1 MIRLF
6 DKIFFFFL
14 VVFWSYIS
22 AHAEGFELVKNINVS
37 SGLSSNVVY
46 TSLIDHQGFIWFGTE
61 EGLARFDGHSFK
73 IYPSDNTQ
81 EASIPHDIVKKL
93 YEDSKGRIWVGT
105 ERGAAFL
112 SNPDRKVV
120 RIAGDVASL
129 RISGIEEMRNG
140 AIWIATP
147 KGIYEVSKD
156 QSFARCLSSKNTG
169 IRNKAV
175 LSNITQDLEGYL
187 WAIDV
192 DGQVLSSRKKEI
204 AQLFRDKRYIAI
216 GKMAKGGFVY
226 FVSSKSVDFFDVQ
239 SKRSRSIQLGSRI
252 VGAYPLSNDDLLIV
266 MSNGEVVR
274 YSISQ
279 GAYTTL
285 PLHLSN
291 TYITGAVTPVAGTL
305 ALSTLE
311 SGVLMY
317 AENHPLFEV
326 VNPLSMAKGE
336 NQIFKSMV
344 TLRDGRIAACA
355 WNHGVV
361 ILSEDLKV
369 IHTFH
374 VSDVLDGFN
383 AQSIAEFAPEGLMIG
398 TIGGGVRFVGEA
410 KNQARNRAALRLL
423 DSDNIW
429 TLFSSQYGKG
439 VWIGSQQNGLLLFN
453 TQTGLLDKRFSK
465 AFRNMDVRAIMEVDP
480 NRLLVGLLNRGVY
493 LLNLRSNRSYK
504 VETTDPRL
512 ENVGVY
518 CFHRDPSQPNV
529 VWIGTYGSG
538 LLRLNIASLKIDRAY
553 TVKDGLPSNV
563 VKSIQA
569 YLKGQLWLGT
579 AKGLCKFA
587 PVSGMFTNFG
597 TDGRLPQ
604 QIFSF
609 GSSVQLGDGSIVF
622 GTANGLVRFKPQQL
636 RKVQSSVFPIV
647 YSIKADAKEVAA
659 NRQGASVGTL
669 KIPYVNNSV
678 SIEFGA
684 IAYSAQQQPNFL
696 YMLEGVDAKWKHSD
710 SPQNDITYSNLRSGR
725 YTFRVKNASYG
736 KDEGANETT
745 VTIRIGYPFWASPFM
760 ISVYA
765 LIMATILF
773 FYRRY
778 VIYRRNT
785 EAERI
790 KNKYELDVAQQMY
803 RMRLKFFANISHEF
817 RTPLTLILGPIQALM
832 EEKAMTT
839 ERKVAMY
846 HRISRNAK
854 RMLNLVSQI
863 ADYRKLEEDQT
874 VINVEL
880 LDVTALV
887 RQSVD
892 LFSDQ
897 VEQKRQQLTF
907 DAQIPVLEG
916 WVDRDKFEKI
926 LVNLLSNAVKYSE
939 AEDFIRIVLRKEQIS
954 ESDWLRLEVTD
965 SGVGIAKEHVDRVF
979 DDFFRASSDE
989 GGTGIGLAYT
999 KRLVELHKGT
1009 ISIASEL
1016 GEGTTVTVQLPISA
1030 VAYSE
1035 QEKSRTSSYTQKERT
1050 SMLPFE
1056 MEAPG
1061 VSTAAS
1067 PKKWKILVVDDDA
1080 EICKY
1085 VAEIFEDHCEV
1096 MTASDGQ
1103 VGLRKA
1109 SSFLPS
1115 LIISDILMPKMNGLD
1130 MLKKLKENERTAHIP
1145 VMLLSARADSCSI
1158 KQGLALG
1165 ADAYLSK
1172 PFDEDQL
1179 KFNVLNLL
1187 NTQERLLSSVSPT
1200 ASNVDLELLSAVDRR
1215 FFKKVVAAVE
1225 HNIDNYE
1232 YDIDDLCVDI
1242 GVSRTQL
1249 YRKMKLVAGVS
1260 ANEFI
1265 RNYRLK
1271 KAAKLLGNPNMN
1283 VGDVLFAVGFNNR
1296 SYFNRCFK
1304 EYFGMTPMEYVER
1317 FCKGA
1322 SPEPPQPLG

>member
-1 MIRLF
+1 
-6 DKIFFFFL
+6 
-14 VVFWSYIS
+14 
-22 AHAEGFELVKNINVS
+22 
-37 SGLSSNVVY
+37 VY
-46 TSLIDHQGFIWFGTE
+46 TSLLDHQGFVWFGTE
-61 EGLARFDGHSFK
+61 EGLTRFDGHSFK
-73 IYPSDNTQ
+73 VYPSDNTQ

-105 ERGAAFL
+105 ERGIAFL
-112 SNPDRKVV
+112 SNPDRRVV
-120 RIAGDVASL
+120 RISGDVANL

-140 AIWIATP
+140 AIWIVTP
-147 KGIYEVSKD
+147 KGIYEVADNHDAAMLISQRKI
-156 QSFARCLSSKNTG
+156 G
-169 IRNKAV
+169 IRSKAV
-175 LSNITQDLEGYL
+175 LLNIAQDKDGYL

-192 DGQVLSSRKKEI
+192 DGRVFSSRKKEI
-204 AQLFRDKRYIAI
+204 AKLFRSKEYVAI
-216 GKMAKGGFVY
+216 GKMAKGNFVY
-226 FVSSKSVDFFDVQ
+226 FVSSKDVDFFDVRV
-239 SKRSRSIQLGSRI
+239 KKVRSVRFGSRI
-252 VGAYPLSNDDLLIV
+252 VGAYPLSDDDLLIV

-274 YSISQ
+274 YTISKSSY
-279 GAYTTL
+279 ASL

-291 TYITGAVTPVAGTL
+291 TYITGAVAPVAGTL

-326 VNPLSMAKGE
+326 VNPLNMAKGE

-361 ILSEDLKV
+361 VLSGGLKV
-369 IHTFH
+369 VRTFH
-374 VSDVLDGFN
+374 VSDALDGFN
-383 AQSIAEFAPEGLMIG
+383 AQSITEFVPGSLMVG
-398 TIGGGVRFVGEA
+398 TIGGGIRFVGEV
-410 KNQARNRAALRLL
+410 KNQATYSAALRPLGN
-423 DSDNIW
+423 DNIW
-429 TLFSSQYGKG
+429 TLVSSQYGKG

-453 TQTGLLDKRFSK
+453 PQIGLLDKRFSM
-465 AFRNMDVRAIMEVDP
+465 AFRNMDVRAIMEVDSDKV
-480 NRLLVGLLNRGVY
+480 LVGLLNRGVY
-493 LLNLRSNRSYK
+493 LLSLRSNRSYRIGSS
-504 VETTDPRL
+504 DPRL
-512 ENVGVY
+512 GNAGVY
-518 CFHRDPSQPNV
+518 CFHRDPNQPNFI
-529 VWIGTYGSG
+529 WIGTYGSG
-538 LLRLNIASLKIDRAY
+538 LLRLNIASLKVDRAY

-569 YLKGQLWLGT
+569 DFKGQLWLGT
-579 AKGLCKFA
+579 AKGLCKIS
-587 PVSGMFTNFG
+587 PSTGMFTSFG

-609 GSSVQLGDGSIVF
+609 GSSVRLGDGTIVF
-622 GTANGLVRFKPQQL
+622 GTANGLVRFGPQQL
-636 RKVQSSVFPIV
+636 RETQSLVFPIV

-659 NRQGASVGTL
+659 NRQGASVGSL
-669 KIPYVNNSV
+669 KIPYVDNTVSV
-678 SIEFGA
+678 EFGA
-684 IAYSAQQQPNFL
+684 IAYSAQQQPSFM
-696 YMLEGVDAKWKHSD
+696 YKLEGVDAKWKRSD
-710 SPQNDITYSNLRSGR
+710 NPQNDVTYSNLRSGR

-736 KDEGANETT
+736 KEEGANETT
-745 VTIRIGYPFWASPFM
+745 VTFRIGYPFWGSPVM
-760 ISVYA
+760 ITLYV
-765 LIMATILF
+765 LIVATILF

-778 VIYRRNT
+778 AIYRRNA

-803 RMRLKFFANISHEF
+803 KMRLKFFANISHEF

-832 EEKAMTT
+832 EEKAMAS
-839 ERKVAMY
+839 ERKLAMY

-880 LDVTALV
+880 LDVTSLAK
-887 RQSVD
+887 QTVD
-892 LFSDQ
+892 LFLDQ

-907 DAQIPVLEG
+907 DAQVPVLEG

-939 AEDFIRIVLRKEQIS
+939 AEDAIRVVLNKELVS
-954 ESDWLRLEVTD
+954 EAEWLHLEVAD
-965 SGVGIAKEHVDRVF
+965 SGIGIAKEHVDKVF
-979 DDFFRASSDE
+979 DDFFRASSNE

-1016 GEGTTVTVQLPISA
+1016 GEGTTVTVRLPISA
-1030 VAYSE
+1030 AAYSE
-1035 QEKSRTSSYTQKERT
+1035 KEKSSTSSYAHKERT

-1056 MEAPG
+1056 KEIPEA
-1061 VSTAAS
+1061 STAAS
-1067 PKKWKILVVDDDA
+1067 AKKWKILVVDDDA

-1109 SSFLPS
+1109 TSFLPS

-1130 MLKKLKENERTAHIP
+1130 LLKKLKENERTAHIP
-1145 VMLLSARADSCSI
+1145 VMLLSARSDSSSI

-1187 NTQERLLSSVSPT
+1187 NTQDRLLSSMSPVG
-1200 ASNVDLELLSAVDRR
+1200 ANVDLELLSTVDRR

-1225 HNIDNYE
+1225 RNIDNYE

-1317 FCKGA
+1317 FCKGP
-1322 SPEPPQPLG
+1322 SSPPQPLD